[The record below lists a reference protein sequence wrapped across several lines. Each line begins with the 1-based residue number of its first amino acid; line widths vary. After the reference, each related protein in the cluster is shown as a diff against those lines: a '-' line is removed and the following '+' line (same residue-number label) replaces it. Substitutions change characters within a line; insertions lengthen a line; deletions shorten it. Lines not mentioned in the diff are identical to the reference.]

1 MRVTNLLV
9 GTMTLAVIAAGLV
22 GMLTVQKLR
31 TTQARGPLR
40 VVFDGSASGL
50 RKGGPVNFD
59 GVPAGEIT
67 SIKLESPRKIV
78 AMVLLDSSAPIRK
91 DTVVGIEFQGL
102 TGVAA
107 ISLVGGASG
116 APPVPLDRDGVPVLT
131 ADLSEQ
137 RSITDTLHNVD
148 KVIVDNEGTVKDALL
163 SFETYTASLK
173 SKGQAIDDVIAK
185 VENGLDGFSGAV
197 DKVDR
202 LVPGLADG
210 KASEL
215 FEKVKSIR
223 ETADSFRQ
231 KSAIVMEEARQTLL
245 DVSDTANKMSQKL
258 DPRAAAAPSPAAP
271 SRQGSKPQ

>member
-9 GTMTLAVIAAGLV
+9 GTATLAVIAAGFV

-31 TTQARGPLR
+31 TTQGRGPLR
-40 VVFDGSASGL
+40 IVFDGSASGL

-78 AMVLLDSSAPIRK
+78 ALVMLENSAPIRK

-107 ISLVGGASG
+107 ISLVGGAAG
-116 APPVPLDRDGVPVLT
+116 APPVPLDQDGVPVLT
-131 ADLSEQ
+131 ADWSEQ
-137 RSITDTLHNVD
+137 QSITDTLHNVD
-148 KVIVDNEGTVKDALL
+148 KMIVDNEGAIKDTLL

-185 VENGLDGFSGAV
+185 AENGLDGFSNAV
-197 DKVDR
+197 NKVEG
-202 LVPGLADG
+202 LIPGLADG

-215 FEKVKSIR
+215 FEKITSIR
-223 ETADSFRQ
+223 EMADNVRK
-231 KSAIVMEEARQTLL
+231 KSATVLEDARQALL
-245 DVSDTANKMSQKL
+245 DVSDTADKMSQKL
-258 DPRAAAAPSPAAP
+258 NPQAAAAPSPAAP
-271 SRQGSKPQ
+271 RRQGSKPQ

>member
-1 MRVTNLLV
+1 MRVTNLLI
-9 GTMTLAVIAAGLV
+9 GTMTLAAIAAGFV

-31 TTQARGPLR
+31 TAQARSPLR

-67 SIKLESPRKIV
+67 SITLESPRKIV
-78 AMVLLDSSAPIRK
+78 AMTMLDNSAPIRK

-107 ISLVGGASG
+107 ISLVGGAAS
-116 APPVPLDRDGVPVLT
+116 APPVPLDKDGVPVLT

-137 RSITDTLHNVD
+137 QSIADTLHNVD
-148 KVIVDNEGTVKDALL
+148 KVIVDNEATIKDALL

-185 VENGLDGFSGAV
+185 AENGLEGFSHAV
-197 DKVDR
+197 DKVDN
-202 LVPGLADG
+202 LLPGLADG

-215 FEKVKSIR
+215 FEKLKSIR
-223 ETADSFRQ
+223 ETADGFRH
-231 KSAIVMEEARQTLL
+231 KSATVMEEARQTLL
-245 DVSDTANKMSQKL
+245 DLGDTASKMSQKL
-258 DPRAAAAPSPAAP
+258 EPQPAGTAQTAAPR
-271 SRQGSKPQ
+271 RQGTKRQ